1 MSKIVRFGVEIAW
14 NIYVFTMV
22 NNRRL
27 GIGLKTALFLDKNFN
42 PLGNVNVL
50 SSTIVKLYREMPLCS
65 ELYFE
70 LIEDQDTL

>member
-1 MSKIVRFGVEIAW
+1 MSKIVRFGVKIAW
-14 NIYVFTMV
+14 NICVFTMV

-27 GIGLKTALFLDKNFN
+27 GIGLKTALFLDKDFN
-42 PLGNVNVL
+42 PLGNVNVF

-65 ELYFE
+65 ELYCE